1 MKYTISALS
10 LFSIASSIA
19 LADSIT
25 MIDGKQYP
33 ECDFVYETA
42 KDITVSIPVTK
53 SIRED
58 ITLPKEKIAK
68 HVKST
73 PDEVEYKKLSKRYSG
88 ELPKADRAD
97 AIAALD
103 AYVAKYPKSPYLKQI
118 QELKAPLELTSAET
132 ADQEAASD
140 SADQEAKDPSR
151 FVYDA
156 NANKLYSRFA
166 ASIQAMQPIIAM
178 QHFDRLRQ
186 SYAASKAYAKAYPV
200 AAKVA
205 KRAQVDLTVKVK
217 ALEDALLVRRKAAA
231 ALPADRRSPA
241 NQAIADALTQ
251 QREALA
257 AIKAPLQEKRLR
269 WFTPPVD
276 NIGAHKELLNLSNT
290 ELTTLGRDPDKNVG
304 AATPLF
310 IEVWEALDAGKVN
323 ESRTSYQKLRSTRV
337 LPEFLED
344 IQKKLEEEIKID
356 ADKKEAARVAAAKQK
371 EEELAAKVKERDEA
385 QKQRRFEAEKARL
398 KRAEEAEGKRA
409 GAAKGSKAPA
419 K

>member
-10 LFSIASSIA
+10 LFSLASSIA

-33 ECDFVYETA
+33 DCEFIYETA
-42 KDITVSIPVTK
+42 KDVTVSIPVTK

-58 ITLPKEKIAK
+58 VTLPKDKIAK

-73 PDEVEYKKLSKRYSG
+73 PDEIEFKKLTKRYSG

-103 AYVAKYPKSPYLKQI
+103 AYATKYPKSPYLKQI
-118 QELKAPLELTSAET
+118 EELKAPLELKSSEA
-132 ADQEAASD
+132 ADQEAAAE
-140 SADQEAKDPSR
+140 SADQEGKDPSR

-200 AAKVA
+200 ASKVA
-205 KRAQVDLTVKVK
+205 KRVQADLTVKVK
-217 ALEDALLVRRKAAA
+217 ALEDALLARRKAAA
-231 ALPADRRSPA
+231 ALPADRRSAA
-241 NQAIADALTQ
+241 NQAIADTLTQ
-251 QREALA
+251 QREALV

-269 WFTPPVD
+269 WFTPPID
-276 NIGAHKELLNLSNT
+276 NIAAHKELLNLSNT
-290 ELTTLGRDPDKNVG
+290 ELTMLGRDPDKNMG

-310 IEVWEALDAGKVN
+310 VTVWEALDAGKVN
-323 ESRTSYQKLRSTRV
+323 ESRTSYQQLRSTRV
-337 LPEFLED
+337 PPEFLED
-344 IQKKLEEEIKID
+344 IQKKLEEVVKVDI
-356 ADKKEAARVAAAKQK
+356 AQKEAAREAAAKQK
-371 EEELAAKVKERDEA
+371 EEELAAKVKERDEE
-385 QKQRRFEAEKARL
+385 QKKRRFEAEKERL
-398 KRAEEAEGKRA
+398 RRAEAAEAKRA
-409 GAAKGSKAPA
+409 GAKGAKAPT